1 MHSAKPI
8 ILWQPMGAQPL
19 GAVPAHADHAWL
31 SREQETALLRAA
43 VQACPVNVTIS
54 DLRRPGHPLCYVN
67 AAFCA
72 TTGYAA
78 EEILGRNCR
87 FLQGPESD
95 PAVIAAMRDAIAA
108 RRPISVELVNYRRDG
123 TPFRNR
129 LELAPVTDQ
138 ARGIDAYIGIQRDIT
153 AFRAAETTRREREK
167 LEALGRLAGG
177 FAHELNNMLQPIITY
192 AELLGA
198 RLPPGEPGTA
208 EELAVMLDCARAA
221 GDIARQVLHFSRRS
235 AADGRPVPAGERIA
249 QAVRFA
255 VRLLPPGVTVTVRG
269 VEALAGTCTIE
280 PTEMVQ
286 VLGNLFKNAADAMA
300 GRGAITVL
308 AQERAGT
315 LVLTVEDDG
324 PGMDPATAGRV
335 FEPFFTTK
343 PMGQGTGLGLSAVW
357 GLVRG
362 WGGQISLDTA
372 PGCGARFVI
381 ELPLA
386 APAPACTPS

>member
-1 MHSAKPI
+1 MLSAEPI
-8 ILWQPMGAQPL
+8 TMA
-19 GAVPAHADHAWL
+19 APARAGHGWL
-31 SREQETALLRAA
+31 PREQETALLRAA

-67 AAFCA
+67 PAFCE

-78 EEILGRNCR
+78 EEVIGRNCR

-95 PAVIAAMRDAIAA
+95 PAVIAAMREAIAA
-108 RRPISVELVNYRRDG
+108 RRSISVELVNYRRDG

-138 ARGIDAYIGIQRDIT
+138 ARGIDAYIGIQRDIA

-177 FAHELNNMLQPIITY
+177 FAHELNNMLQPIIIY

-198 RLPPGEPGTA
+198 RLPPGDAGTA
-208 EELAVMLDCARAA
+208 EEVAVMLDCARAA

-235 AADGRPVPAGERIA
+235 AADAQPVPAGERVA
-249 QAVRFA
+249 HAVRFA
-255 VRLLPPGVTVTVRG
+255 TRLLPPGVTVTLRG
-269 VEALAGTCTIE
+269 VEALDRSCAIDA
-280 PTEMVQ
+280 TEMIQ
-286 VLGNLFKNAADAMA
+286 VMGNLFKNAADAMG
-300 GRGAITVL
+300 GRGAIGVSAL
-308 AQERAGT
+308 ERDGI

-343 PMGQGTGLGLSAVW
+343 PTGQGTGLGLSAVW

-362 WGGQISLDTA
+362 WGGQISLATA
-372 PGCGARFVI
+372 PGCGARFTI
-381 ELPLA
+381 EVPLA
-386 APAPACTPS
+386 APAVPAPSSS